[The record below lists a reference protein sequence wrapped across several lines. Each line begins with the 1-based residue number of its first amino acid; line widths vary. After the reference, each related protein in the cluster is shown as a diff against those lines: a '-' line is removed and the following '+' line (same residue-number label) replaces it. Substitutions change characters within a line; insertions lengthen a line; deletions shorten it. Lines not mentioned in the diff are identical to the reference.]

1 MQDIILTLQSVA
13 EIELNLYWNT
23 SQCALLELDHI
34 KRISLSDL
42 ACQKKDRANNQF
54 NTIQGM
60 AQIYKLAVHIPWQR
74 ERRDPLI
81 KVR

>member
-13 EIELNLYWNT
+13 DIELNLYWNT

-42 ACQKKDRANNQF
+42 ACQKKQQ
-54 NTIQGM
+54 TTSLTQ
-60 AQIYKLAVHIPWQR
+60 YKEWYR
-74 ERRDPLI
+74 FTS
-81 KVR
+81 